1 MRHRTASLFLVW
13 TMLMQLVLPATAAP
27 RASIAPS
34 PPAASTP
41 SSSASPALPNGVR
54 FVTTVEGISE
64 YTLANGLRVLL
75 FPDDSVSNVTVNI
88 TYLVGS
94 RNENYGETGMAHLLE
109 HLLFKG
115 SKSHPNIT
123 QELSEHGAQSNG
135 TTWLDRTN
143 YYETMEASDA
153 NLTWALELE
162 ADRMVNSFIA
172 KKDLDK
178 EMTVVRNEFERGE
191 NEPGAVMVE
200 RAMETA
206 FLWHNYGNPTIGAR
220 SDIENVPIERLQA
233 FYRTYY
239 QPDNAMLVVA
249 GRFDPQPVLQT
260 IARVFGP
267 IARPSRALPAAYT
280 KEPAQDGEREIV
292 LRRVGDSQDVAAFY
306 HVPAGSHADFAPID
320 VFVQLMGDSPG
331 GRLYNALVDTHK
343 ATGVGGSTYQ
353 LHDPGVAYF
362 AAEMRVGTPL
372 APARTGL
379 VETVEDGVRKTPI
392 TAAEV
397 ERAKNAILKQIE
409 LSLNN
414 TERVGKELTEW
425 QAMGDWRLF
434 FLYRDALRKVTVA
447 DCQRVAEKYFRASN
461 RTLAMFIPS
470 DKVERVMIPDAPDVQ
485 ALVAGYKGDAGVVG
499 GERFDA
505 SPLNIEKRV
514 WRVKTP
520 GGVMLAL
527 LPKKTRGSGVRV
539 SLTLRFG
546 DVKELQGKSAV
557 ADLTAAMLNRGTARH
572 TRQQIKDELDRLKAR
587 VSVGGGATNVSVQ
600 IETLR
605 DNLPAVMTL
614 VAEIL
619 REPVFPQNEFEQL
632 KQECIADAEQGRSD
646 PQVVAST
653 AMSRHLYPYPADD
666 VRHIDTPEE
675 EIAAYQK
682 VTLDDVKAFY
692 KAFYGAN
699 VGQCAAV
706 GDFHAEGFPTLFND
720 LFGEWKSA
728 RVYARVPHEFF
739 KVAPLDRVL
748 ETPDKE
754 NAVYL
759 AGIEMPMTS
768 DDPDYPAMMLGN
780 YLLGGG
786 FLNSRLAV
794 RLRQQMGVSYG
805 AGSSF
810 TADPFEKTAAF
821 KVYAIFAPQNEQKVR
836 QAVREVLET
845 ALKEGFTEKEVEA
858 ARSGLLQGRQV
869 ERAKDASLVG
879 RLLAY
884 EYIGRSMM
892 WDEDFDRTVRK
903 LTAAQVLDVLR
914 RRVDLSQITVVTA
927 GDFTG
932 KGSAAPA
939 APSPQAVPKK

>member
-1 MRHRTASLFLVW
+1 
-13 TMLMQLVLPATAAP
+13 MQIIVPPTAALAAP
-27 RASIAPS
+27 SSGGAAPAAAAPAPS
-34 PPAASTP
+34 P
-41 SSSASPALPNGVR
+41 SASPALPKGVR
-54 FVTTVEGISE
+54 YVTTVEGITE
-64 YTLANGLRVLL
+64 YVLDNGLRVLL
-75 FPDDSVSNVTVNI
+75 FPEDSVSNVTVNV

-94 RNENYGETGMAHLLE
+94 RHENYGETGMAHLLE

-115 SKSHPNIT
+115 SKNHPNTT
-123 QELSEHGAQSNG
+123 QELAEHGAQSNG

-143 YYETMEASDA
+143 YYETVEASEA
-153 NLTWALELE
+153 NLKWALELE
-162 ADRMVNSFIA
+162 ADRMVNSFIS

-191 NEPGAVMVE
+191 NEPGSVMVE

-220 SDIENVPIERLQA
+220 SDIENVPIEHLQA

-249 GRFDPQPVLQT
+249 GRFDPQLALQT
-260 IARVFGP
+260 IARAFGS
-267 IARPSRALPAAYT
+267 IARPSRALPTVYT

-292 LRRVGDSQDVAAFY
+292 LRRVGDSQDVATFY

-331 GRLYNALVDTHK
+331 GRLYKALVETRK

-353 LHDPGVAYF
+353 LHDPGIAYF
-362 AAEMRVGTPL
+362 AVEMRVGTPM
-372 APARTGL
+372 APARSGL
-379 VETVEDGVRKTPI
+379 IDTVEDAVRKNPI
-392 TAAEV
+392 TSEEV

-414 TERVGKELTEW
+414 TERIGKELSEW

-447 DCQRVAEKYFRASN
+447 DCQRVAEKYFRPSN

-470 DKVERVMIPDAPDVQ
+470 DKVERVTIPDAPDVQ

-505 SPLNIEKRV
+505 SPQNIEQRV

-520 GGVMLAL
+520 GGVTLAL
-527 LPKKTRGSGVRV
+527 LPKKTRGGGVRV
-539 SLTLRFG
+539 SLAFRFG
-546 DVKELQGKSAV
+546 DSKELQGKSAV
-557 ADLTAAMLNRGTARH
+557 ADLTAAMLSRGTLRH

-600 IETLR
+600 IETMR
-605 DNLPAVMTL
+605 ENLPAVMRL
-614 VAEIL
+614 VAEML
-619 REPVFPQNEFEQL
+619 REPAFPQSEFEQL

-653 AMSRHLYPYPADD
+653 ALSRHLYPYPASD

-682 VTLDDVKAFY
+682 VTLDEVKAFY
-692 KAFYGAN
+692 KTFYGAN
-699 VGQCAAV
+699 VGQGAVV
-706 GDFHAEGFPTLFND
+706 GDFEAQGFPKLFNE
-720 LFGEWKSA
+720 LFGGWKSA
-728 RVYARVPHEFF
+728 SAYARVPHEFF
-739 KVAPLDRVL
+739 KVAPVDRVL

-754 NAVYL
+754 NAIYL
-759 AGIEMPMTS
+759 AGLEMAMTT

-810 TADPFEKTAAF
+810 SADPFEKTAAF
-821 KVYAIFAPQNEQKVR
+821 KVYAIYAPQNEQKVR
-836 QAVREVLET
+836 QAVREVLEV
-845 ALKEGFTEKEVEA
+845 ALRDGFTDKEVEA

-884 EYIGRSMM
+884 EYIGRSML
-892 WDEDFDRTVRK
+892 WDEQFDSAVRK
-903 LTAAQVLDVLR
+903 LTAAQVVEVLR
-914 RRVDLSQITVVTA
+914 RRLDLSQLTVMTA
-927 GDFTG
+927 GDFKG
-932 KGSAAPA
+932 KGAPA
-939 APSPQAVPKK
+939 STAPSPQAAPKK